1 MGLKELYNK
10 SILPELMGKVKQWR
24 DRKIEKATLKSDMMH
39 EAELEALRTM
49 KDDMVKQ
56 KKKEILS
63 QSSAKDK
70 KNWFD
75 TGSQGFGSKVESM
88 LGNGNKNNT
97 NKLKD
102 DGPFGFDMKSK
113 LDEMLK

>member
-1 MGLKELYNK
+1 
-10 SILPELMGKVKQWR
+10 
-24 DRKIEKATLKSDMMH
+24 MMH

-75 TGSQGFGSKVESM
+75 TGSQGFWEQSRINAWEWQ
-88 LGNGNKNNT
+88 
-97 NKLKD
+97 
-102 DGPFGFDMKSK
+102 
-113 LDEMLK
+113 